1 MSLFRRGPRT
11 RRPPLPGGRWAHV
24 YARLVV
30 ALRWPII
37 VAWIAAAYLVITV
50 APPDAP
56 SGSDLDGFVSGAN
69 SSVEVE
75 QASAQAFGFPL
86 IARTAIVQHDPDGL
100 DVYAQTEAVL
110 RAVALSQQ
118 QYPDV
123 GPILGAIPVTNTLG
137 IFPGSTAEGTT
148 AVTYLLMDPSVSLTR
163 QTRAAEAFAERYL
176 TEASDHYVGVTGTV
190 PARVATGNLIS
201 DALPTVEIATLAA
214 ILLIVGFV
222 FRAVAAPAIA
232 LGTSGLAFLVA
243 TRLADHGQAAFDIP
257 IPRELEPLLLAL
269 VLGVVTDYVIFF
281 VSGMRAE
288 LRAGFDAKEAARRSA
303 ASYGPIVAVAGIT
316 VAAGTA
322 SLLVARFAFFATFG
336 PALALAVLVSLV
348 VSVTLVPAILAVLG
362 RATFWPT
369 APRPAADVPPRV
381 DTAGAARSARIRGQL
396 ATVPAELG
404 PSHRQHRGITFL
416 TRKPVAALVALLA
429 LAALAFAALPV
440 AQMRLGLSYVPS
452 LPGSSSASV
461 AADAATEGFAEGILS
476 PTVLLLSGDGVTAQ
490 REELMALDR
499 LVTDVPGVAGVLGPG
514 DLPER
519 IEGQAVL
526 APDGDAARFLVIFE
540 DEPLGGLGVETYQ
553 LLQDQLPGL
562 LVESGLSG
570 VGWGLGGDTGLAS
583 ALVTATEADIGR
595 IALAALAVNFLIL
608 VIFLRALVA
617 PVYLLA
623 CTTLALAASL
633 GLLVSLF
640 QGVLGHDGVTFYV
653 PFAAAAL
660 LLSLGSDYTV
670 FGVGHVWSVARRKPL
685 REAIIEAVP
694 QTSKAITAAGVT
706 LAASFGM
713 LALVPLRPFAE
724 LAFVLGVGI
733 LLDAVVV
740 RSVLIPTLLSLVGP
754 VSGWPGHALS
764 RRARGAPSRV
774 DARPVPVGA
783 VGFGTSGS
791 TRGDQ
796 VEAPTDAPSTR
807 RSTADTPPGG
817 TRGTT

>member
-1 MSLFRRGPRT
+1 MSFLRR
-11 RRPPLPGGRWAHV
+11 RRPERRVPLPGGRWSGAYAH
-24 YARLVV
+24 LVV

-37 VAWIAAAYLVITV
+37 VVWIAAAYLVITV
-50 APPDAP
+50 PAPAAP
-56 SGSDLDGFVSGAN
+56 SGGELDGFVSGAQ

-75 QASAQAFGFPL
+75 EASARAFGFPL

-137 IFPGSTAEGTT
+137 VFPGSTARGTT

-163 QTRAAEAFAERYL
+163 QTRAAEAFAGDYL

-243 TRLADHGQAAFDIP
+243 TRIADHGQAAFDIP

-288 LRAGFDAKEAARRSA
+288 LRAGFDTLEAARRSA
-303 ASYGPIVAVAGIT
+303 ASYGPIVVVAGIT

-322 SLLVARFAFFATFG
+322 SLMVARFDFFATFG
-336 PALALAVLVSLV
+336 PALALAVLVALV
-348 VSVTLVPAILAVLG
+348 VSVTLVPALLAVLG

-369 APRPAADVPPRV
+369 APRPAADPHARV
-381 DTAGAARSARIRGQL
+381 DARPADRGSRLRGQL
-396 ATVPAELG
+396 MTVPAEQG
-404 PSHRQHRGITFL
+404 PSHRQRRGITFL
-416 TRKPVAALVALLA
+416 TRKPVAALVVVLSV
-429 LAALAFAALPV
+429 AALAYAAVPV
-440 AQMRLGLSYVPS
+440 GQMRLGLSYVPS

-461 AADAATEGFAEGILS
+461 AADAATDGFAQGILS
-476 PTVLLLSGDGVTAQ
+476 PTVLLLRGDDVTSQ
-490 REELMALDR
+490 RQQLMALDD
-499 LVTDVPGVAGVLGPG
+499 LVSDVPGVAGVLGPG
-514 DLPER
+514 DLPEQ

-553 LLQDQLPGL
+553 LLQDRLPDLVDRAGL
-562 LVESGLSG
+562 TGAS
-570 VGWGLGGDTGLAS
+570 WGLGGDTGLAS
-583 ALVTATEADIGR
+583 ALVTATQADIGR

-608 VIFLRALVA
+608 VVFLRALVA

-633 GLLVSLF
+633 GLMVSLF

-670 FGVGHVWSVARRKPL
+670 FGVGHVWSVARRRPL

-706 LAASFGM
+706 LAVSFGL

-733 LLDAVVV
+733 LLDAIVV
-740 RSVLIPTLLSLVGP
+740 RSLLVPTLLSLVGP
-754 VSGWPGHALS
+754 ASGWPGHALS
-764 RRARGAPSRV
+764 GRSRGEPAPGRGRAE
-774 DARPVPVGA
+774 PVGA
-783 VGFGTSGS
+783 VGVGTAGS
-791 TRGDQ
+791 VTGDGTETAGAGTR
-796 VEAPTDAPSTR
+796 TDPQPRT
-807 RSTADTPPGG
+807 GG
-817 TRGTT
+817 SRGTT